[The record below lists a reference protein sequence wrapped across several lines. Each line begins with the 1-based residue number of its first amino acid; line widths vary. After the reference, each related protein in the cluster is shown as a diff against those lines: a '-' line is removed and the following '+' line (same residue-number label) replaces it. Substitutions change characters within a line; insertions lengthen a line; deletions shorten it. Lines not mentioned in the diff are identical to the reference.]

1 MVDKTLPTL
10 TNTAAIADDSLFLV
24 RRNGQT
30 SDEKTT
36 GADLK
41 SYFNTTPTIT
51 GGTIDS
57 TVIGG
62 TTPAAGSFT
71 TLTANTIDTGQ
82 GAVECYAMDQAVR
95 TSDSVSFSGL
105 SLTTDLAVA
114 HGGTG
119 ASNASGARTNL
130 GVGSGDTVVFNKLTL
145 NTTAIASTREE
156 LMVATVSDS
165 GEDKFGIAN
174 GTAANGEFAPTFF
187 GYKDS
192 DDDIYSLNL
201 RGMTD
206 ATNDASDSSDFG
218 IINVEGYRT
227 TNASDPNNGTFSR
240 IENRKLLTITNGTG
254 VARTVPITIAADDNI
269 TITGTLNTRN
279 ISTDGN
285 KLDTIETNADVT
297 DTANVTAAGALMD
310 SEVDADIKTLTL
322 PANTTISTFGAS
334 LVDDSDASA
343 ARTTLGLGS
352 IATQAADSV
361 TITGGAISG
370 ITDLAIAD
378 GGTGAGTAG
387 GARTNLG
394 LGTIATQAANNVS
407 ISGGSITGIADLA
420 IADGGTGA
428 STALDAWNN
437 LVQSASTTV
446 EGAVEKATSAEVIA
460 ETADKYADA
469 ATMKSHNGIAKAW
482 ANFDGT
488 GTISI
493 RNSYNVSSITD
504 NGTGLYTLNLSIT
517 MANSDYVVG
526 GSAKAADS
534 TTSSPRI
541 VAPTSSATT
550 TTTSCQVSTE
560 SGGNSRT
567 DCALISVIILG
578 EST

>member
-57 TVIGG
+57 TVIGS

-71 TLTANTIDTGQ
+71 TIDTGQ

-105 SLTTDLAVA
+105 SLTTDLAVV

-130 GVGSGDTVVFNKLTL
+130 GVGSGDTVAFNKLTL
-145 NTTAIASTREE
+145 NTTAIVNTREE

-165 GEDKFGIAN
+165 GEDKFGVAN

-192 DDDIYSLNL
+192 DDDIYSINL

-218 IINVEGYRT
+218 IINIEGYRT
-227 TNASDPNNGTFSR
+227 DNASDPNNGTFSR
-240 IENRKLLTITNGTG
+240 IENRKLLTITNGAG
-254 VARTVPITIAADDNI
+254 GGRTVPVIIAADDNI

-370 ITDLAIAD
+370 ITDLAVAD

-428 STALDAWNN
+428 STALAAWNN

-469 ATMKSHNGIAKAW
+469 ATMQSHNGIAKAW
-482 ANFDGT
+482 VNFDGT

-493 RNSYNVSSITD
+493 RDSYNVSSIAD

-517 MANSDYVVG
+517 MDNSDYVVG
-526 GSAKAADS
+526 GSAKAAY
-534 TTSSPRI
+534 TTGASAKI
-541 VAPTSSATT
+541 LTPTSDI
-550 TTTSCQVSTE
+550 TTTSCQVETASGSTT
-560 SGGNSRT
+560 RT
-567 DCALISVIILG
+567 DCELVNVIILG
-578 EST
+578 ELA

>member
-57 TVIGG
+57 TVIGS

-71 TLTANTIDTGQ
+71 TIDTGQ

-105 SLTTDLAVA
+105 SLTTDLAVV

-130 GVGSGDTVVFNKLTL
+130 GVGSGDTVAFNKLTL
-145 NTTAIASTREE
+145 NTTAIVNTREE

-165 GEDKFGIAN
+165 GEDKFGVAN

-192 DDDIYSLNL
+192 DDDIYSINL

-218 IINVEGYRT
+218 IINIEGYRT
-227 TNASDPNNGTFSR
+227 DNASDPNNGAFSR
-240 IENRKLLTITNGTG
+240 IENRKLLTITNGAG
-254 VARTVPITIAADDNI
+254 GGRTIPVIIAADDNI

-370 ITDLAIAD
+370 ITDLAVAD

-428 STALDAWNN
+428 STALAAWNN

-469 ATMKSHNGIAKAW
+469 ATMQSHNGIAKAW
-482 ANFDGT
+482 VNFNGSGT
-488 GTISI
+488 VSI
-493 RNSYNVSSITD
+493 RDSYNVSSITD
-504 NGTGLYTLNLSIT
+504 NGTGSYTLNLSIT
-517 MANSDYVVG
+517 MANSDYAVG
-526 GSAKAADS
+526 GSAKALDNTAS
-534 TTSSPRI
+534 NARFMT
-541 VAPTSSATT
+541 PTSNT
-550 TTTSCQVSTE
+550 TTTSCQVATS
-560 SGGNSRT
+560 SGLHSRT
-567 DCALISVIILG
+567 DCELLSVIILG

>member
-57 TVIGG
+57 TVIGS

-71 TLTANTIDTGQ
+71 TIDTGQ

-105 SLTTDLAVA
+105 SLTTDLAVV

-130 GVGSGDTVVFNKLTL
+130 GVGSGDTVAFNKLTL
-145 NTTAIASTREE
+145 NTTAIVNTREE

-165 GEDKFGIAN
+165 GEDKFGVAN

-192 DDDIYSLNL
+192 DDDIYSINL

-218 IINVEGYRT
+218 IINIEGYRT
-227 TNASDPNNGTFSR
+227 DNASDPNNGAFSR
-240 IENRKLLTITNGTG
+240 IENRKLLTITNGAG
-254 VARTVPITIAADDNI
+254 GGRTVPVIIAADDNI

-370 ITDLAIAD
+370 ITDLAVAD

-428 STALDAWNN
+428 STALAAWNN

-469 ATMKSHNGIAKAW
+469 ATMQSHNGIAKAW
-482 ANFDGT
+482 VNFDGT
-488 GTISI
+488 GTVSI
-493 RNSYNVSSITD
+493 RDSYNVSSITD

-517 MANSDYVVG
+517 MDNSDYAVVG
-526 GSAKAADS
+526 SAQVLN
-534 TTSSPRI
+534 TTGPSVRI
-541 VAPTSSATT
+541 LTPTSNT
-550 TTTSCQVSTE
+550 TTTSCQVETARGTTE
-560 SGGNSRT
+560 RF
-567 DCALISVIILG
+567 DCALINVIILG
-578 EST
+578 ELT

>member
-57 TVIGG
+57 TVIGS

-71 TLTANTIDTGQ
+71 TIDTGQ

-105 SLTTDLAVA
+105 SLTTDLAVV

-130 GVGSGDTVVFNKLTL
+130 GVGSGDTVAFNKLTL
-145 NTTAIASTREE
+145 NTTAIVNTREE

-165 GEDKFGIAN
+165 GEDKFGVAN

-192 DDDIYSLNL
+192 DDDIYSINL

-218 IINVEGYRT
+218 IINIEGYRT
-227 TNASDPNNGTFSR
+227 DNASDPNNGAFSR
-240 IENRKLLTITNGTG
+240 IENRKLLTITNGAG
-254 VARTVPITIAADDNI
+254 GGRTIPVIIAADDNI

-370 ITDLAIAD
+370 ITDLAVAD

-428 STALDAWNN
+428 STALAAWNN

-469 ATMKSHNGIAKAW
+469 ETMQSHNGIAKAW
-482 ANFDGT
+482 VNFNGSGT
-488 GTISI
+488 VSI
-493 RNSYNVSSITD
+493 RDSYNVSSIAD
-504 NGTGLYTLNLSIT
+504 NGTGFYTLNLSIT
-517 MANSDYVVG
+517 MDNSDYVVG
-526 GSAKAADS
+526 GSAKAAY
-534 TTSSPRI
+534 TTGASAKI
-541 VAPTSSATT
+541 LTPTSNI
-550 TTTSCQVSTE
+550 TTTSCQVHTA
-560 SGGNSRT
+560 SGDT
-567 DCALISVIILG
+567 APIDCALVNVIILG
-578 EST
+578 ELA

>member
-57 TVIGG
+57 TVIGS

-71 TLTANTIDTGQ
+71 TIDTGQ

-105 SLTTDLAVA
+105 SLTTDLAVV

-130 GVGSGDTVVFNKLTL
+130 GVGSGDTVAFNKLTL
-145 NTTAIASTREE
+145 NTTAIVNTREE

-165 GEDKFGIAN
+165 GEDKFGVAN

-192 DDDIYSLNL
+192 DDDIYSINL

-218 IINVEGYRT
+218 IINIEGYRT
-227 TNASDPNNGTFSR
+227 DNASDPNNGTFSR
-240 IENRKLLTITNGTG
+240 IENRKLLTITNGAG
-254 VARTVPITIAADDNI
+254 GGRTVPVIIAADDNI

-370 ITDLAIAD
+370 ITDLAVAD

-428 STALDAWNN
+428 STALAAWNN

-469 ATMKSHNGIAKAW
+469 ATMQSHNGIAKAW
-482 ANFDGT
+482 VNFDGT
-488 GTISI
+488 GTVSI
-493 RNSYNVSSITD
+493 RDSYNVSSITD

-526 GSAKAADS
+526 GSAKVQDS
-534 TTSSPRI
+534 TAAGSRVIT
-541 VAPTSSATT
+541 PTSNT
-550 TTTSCQVSTE
+550 TTTSCQVCIE
-560 SGGNSRT
+560 SGNNTRT

-578 EST
+578 ELT

>member
-57 TVIGG
+57 TVIGS

-71 TLTANTIDTGQ
+71 TIDTGQ

-105 SLTTDLAVA
+105 SLTTDLAVV

-130 GVGSGDTVVFNKLTL
+130 GVGSGDTVAFNKLTL
-145 NTTAIASTREE
+145 NTTAIVNTREE

-165 GEDKFGIAN
+165 GEDKFGVAN

-192 DDDIYSLNL
+192 DDDIYSINL

-218 IINVEGYRT
+218 IINIEGYRT
-227 TNASDPNNGTFSR
+227 DNASDPNNGAFSR
-240 IENRKLLTITNGTG
+240 IENRKLLTITNGAG
-254 VARTVPITIAADDNI
+254 GGRTVPVIIAADDNI

-370 ITDLAIAD
+370 ITDLAVAD

-428 STALDAWNN
+428 STALAAWNN

-469 ATMKSHNGIAKAW
+469 ATMQSHNGIAKAW
-482 ANFDGT
+482 VNFDGT

-493 RNSYNVSSITD
+493 RDSYNVSSIAD

-517 MANSDYVVG
+517 MDNSDYVVG
-526 GSAKAADS
+526 GSAKAAY
-534 TTSSPRI
+534 TTGASAKI
-541 VAPTSSATT
+541 LTPTSDI
-550 TTTSCQVSTE
+550 TTTSCQVETASGSTT
-560 SGGNSRT
+560 RT
-567 DCALISVIILG
+567 DCELVNVIILG
-578 EST
+578 ELA